1 MQVSARYLGQ
11 EYGLTAEETNRLLFK
26 QGILTGKP
34 GAYDV
39 TPKGRPYVVTEYYHR
54 GTGGYDH
61 YNSYWSTRTYD
72 ENIKEILDFS
82 AENIAEVKKEVADA
96 RAARY
101 AKRAAERAEADA
113 EFIAKNTV
121 EKAKKVMEEND
132 VKETLKGYDEYKKMG
147 VIFLIISGVAITG
160 YGIYKVTPKIKKW
173 WIARKEQAK
182 DHIDSETIEQDKNI

>member
-61 YNSYWSTRTYD
+61 YNRYWSTRTYD

-173 WIARKEQAK
+173 WISRKEQAK

>member
-1 MQVSARYLGQ
+1 M
-11 EYGLTAEETNRLLFK
+11 
-26 QGILTGKP
+26 
-34 GAYDV
+34 
-39 TPKGRPYVVTEYYHR
+39 
-54 GTGGYDH
+54 
-61 YNSYWSTRTYD
+61 
-72 ENIKEILDFS
+72 
-82 AENIAEVKKEVADA
+82 
-96 RAARY
+96 
-101 AKRAAERAEADA
+101 ERAEADA

>member
-61 YNSYWSTRTYD
+61 YNRYWLTRTYD
-72 ENIKEILDFS
+72 ENIKEILDFLLR
-82 AENIAEVKKEVADA
+82 IL
-96 RAARY
+96 
-101 AKRAAERAEADA
+101 
-113 EFIAKNTV
+113 
-121 EKAKKVMEEND
+121 
-132 VKETLKGYDEYKKMG
+132 LKLK
-147 VIFLIISGVAITG
+147 
-160 YGIYKVTPKIKKW
+160 KKW
-173 WIARKEQAK
+173 LMLVLPGMLNEQWNELK
-182 DHIDSETIEQDKNI
+182 LMRNSLLKTQ